1 MKMPMHKITVSTTA
15 QRIVRTVLFFAIL
28 GFISF
33 SFSPDIHA
41 RAKEKQTKKT
51 QQSPKPEYGFN
62 DVVEKAQR
70 LSSAAYEDPRGK
82 MPQWLLDITYDQMR
96 DIRFIPDKSHWRKEN
111 LPFELQFFHAGLYF
125 DRTVKINEILPAGPV
140 PIRFSTDFLSMK
152 KAPQELKDKNSPGPW
167 VCRLQN
173 SLQLE

>member
-1 MKMPMHKITVSTTA
+1 MTA
-15 QRIVRTVLFFAIL
+15 LRISRTVLFFAIL
-28 GFISF
+28 GFIFF

-125 DRTVKINEILPAGPV
+125 DRTVKINEILPQGRSPSV
-140 PIRFSTDFLSMK
+140 FPLIFLSMK
-152 KAPQELKDKNSPGPW
+152 KARRSLRQKFPRTLD
-167 VCRLQN
+167 LQD
-173 SLQLE
+173 SEFIAT